1 MSYIFI
7 IMENEFQS
15 LLNTFIKKIIK
26 EKYKK
31 ENNYFLEIIKEISI
45 KLISCLLGYY
55 LYEYINTNVPDFK
68 KNCGLLLIFIF
79 IIFTLKQIKIKE
91 FFKNKYEK
99 LNPLKR
105 NLWYIFHDDIFLND
119 YYNVKYD
126 LNNPS
131 KLNDPNY
138 IKLTGHL

>member
-7 IMENEFQS
+7 IIENEFHS

-55 LYEYINTNVPDFK
+55 LYEYINSNVPNFK
-68 KNCGLLLIFIF
+68 KNCGLLLVFIFIF
-79 IIFTLKQIKIKE
+79 FTLKQIKIKE
-91 FFKNKYEK
+91 YFKDKYQK
-99 LNPLKR
+99 LNPLKKK
-105 NLWYIFHDDIFLND
+105 LWYMFHDDIFLND
-119 YYNVKYD
+119 FYNLKYD

>member
-1 MSYIFI
+1 M
-7 IMENEFQS
+7 
-15 LLNTFIKKIIK
+15 
-26 EKYKK
+26 
-31 ENNYFLEIIKEISI
+31 
-45 KLISCLLGYY
+45 
-55 LYEYINTNVPDFK
+55 
-68 KNCGLLLIFIF
+68 IFIF
-79 IIFTLKQIKIKE
+79 AVFTLKQIKIKE
-91 FFKNKYEK
+91 FLKNKYQK

-105 NLWYIFHDDIFLND
+105 NLWYMFHDDIFLND